1 MIEDERN
8 REVVV
13 GLLVRIVENC
23 RGRMGCRTLIVD
35 LEMKIILRSSV
46 CEHRVVAI
54 LVFEL
59 WCFYQ
64 RMMVRTAEN
73 EIIPGQRGHVTL
85 RRLTRGSVC
94 LR

>member
-13 GLLVRIVENC
+13 GLLVRIVENS

-35 LEMKIILRSSV
+35 LEMTIILRRSV
-46 CEHRVVAI
+46 REHRVVAI

-59 WCFYQ
+59 
-64 RMMVRTAEN
+64 
-73 EIIPGQRGHVTL
+73 
-85 RRLTRGSVC
+85 
-94 LR
+94 